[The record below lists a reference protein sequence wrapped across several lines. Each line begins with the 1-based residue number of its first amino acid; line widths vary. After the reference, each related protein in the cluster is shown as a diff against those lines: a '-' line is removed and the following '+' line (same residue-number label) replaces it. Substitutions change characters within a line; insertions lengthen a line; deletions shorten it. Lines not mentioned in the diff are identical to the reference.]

1 MNGGA
6 KGPRSPSKGDSKRK
20 SVPGSEIGK
29 DPSNGVPAN
38 GMNKKKTKKK
48 KQIGGVLPP
57 VVRANEGGQRKGVL
71 VGLKNGIF
79 SEEARKESQLLTQSV
94 WFDSGI
100 GVAIVLNAVSIG
112 GEQSLSLRGEDTSY
126 FLVFETLFL
135 IVYITE
141 LTIRFHGFGR
151 ACLQSGWVQLD
162 TLLVALGVIG
172 TWIVPAFVND
182 ANTAKSLGI
191 LMMLRT
197 ARLLRLAKI
206 ARLFKRVKEFWIL
219 VRGFLNSAGMLIYC
233 CVVLFVCIYVFSC
246 LGIEIITGHALNDED
261 TEFRAHVQKYF
272 RDLPTTM
279 MTLVRFVVL
288 DNTSEVYSPLIERD
302 GTLALYFLLMILTL
316 SVLSFHLIGSVIF
329 NSTLE
334 QNIDESDDKEQQ
346 TAADFGRFIEALKDM
361 FVRLDGDSS
370 GNITLD
376 EFLCI
381 HPNDMERIKEALG
394 SEKRPTDV
402 FNALDVDGSGEV
414 TINEFF
420 DALLLIVAQRQG
432 VEMKRMELQIE
443 LINFRIRHVFDS
455 QQLLSEQM
463 GHVISEIREL
473 KSGGSMAD
481 SDRQERQTVMS
492 SMLIPVDVRS
502 RNLRDEQGGSDDM
515 GGQSKPRKSSKE
527 KDIRLEWE
535 DQSIGS
541 GVSTNTVNRRV

>member
-1 MNGGA
+1 M
-6 KGPRSPSKGDSKRK
+6 
-20 SVPGSEIGK
+20 PGIENGK
-29 DPSNGVPAN
+29 DQSNGVGAN
-38 GMNKKKTKKK
+38 GTGKKKKKK

-57 VVRANEGGQRKGVL
+57 VVRADEGGQRKGML
-71 VGLKNGIF
+71 VGLKNGLF
-79 SEEARKESQLLTQSV
+79 SSEARKESQLLTQAL
-94 WFDSGI
+94 WFDAGI
-100 GVAIVLNAVSIG
+100 GLAIVLNAVSIG
-112 GEQSLSLRGEDTSY
+112 GEQSLNLRGEDTSY
-126 FLVFETLFL
+126 FVVFETLFL
-135 IVYITE
+135 LVYIVE
-141 LTIRFHGFGR
+141 LTLRFHGFGR
-151 ACLQSGWVQLD
+151 ACLRSGWVQLD
-162 TLLVALGVIG
+162 TVLVTLGVVG

-182 ANTAKSLGI
+182 ANTARSLGI

-219 VRGFLNSAGMLIYC
+219 VRGFLNSAGMLVYC
-233 CVVLFVCIYVFSC
+233 CIILFVCIYVFSC
-246 LGIEIITGHALNDED
+246 LAIELITGHIMNDED

-272 RDLPTTM
+272 LNLPTTM

-288 DNTSEVYSPLIERD
+288 DNTSEVYSPLIEKD
-302 GTLALYFLLMILTL
+302 GTLALYFLLVIMTL
-316 SVLSFHLIGSVIF
+316 SILSFHLIGSVIF

-334 QNIDESDDKEQQ
+334 QNIDETDDKEQHA
-346 TAADFGRFIEALKDM
+346 AADFCRFIEALKEM

-370 GNITLD
+370 GHITLE

-381 HPNDMERIKEALG
+381 HPDDMERIKEALG
-394 SEKRPTDV
+394 SDKRPTDI

-443 LINFRIRHVFDS
+443 MINFRIRHVFDS

-463 GHVISEIREL
+463 GHVIAELREL
-473 KSGGSMAD
+473 KAGGSLD
-481 SDRQERQTVMS
+481 EHERRERHIA

-502 RNLRDEQGGSDDM
+502 RNLKPSDITPESSAAQSSDDG
-515 GGQSKPRKSSKE
+515 GGQPKPRKSSKE
-527 KDIRLEWE
+527 KDLRKSSKEKDLHLEWE